1 MFSKIIFAFTLL
13 VPIGSLMAK
22 GLPLEHFNHMPLI
35 EQPSI
40 SPDSENI
47 AAIYNGKDITQ
58 VVVTPFGSQ
67 DLKALVSLGGE
78 KYRIES
84 IYWANNKRLI
94 INVSQPFENKGLRL
108 RTNHMYSADID
119 GKNVFEIR
127 RSMRA
132 KRSSDASNDWDFYSN
147 SPYLLNL
154 LPSDPDHILVTTSES
169 RDGNYAS
176 VYKVNINDGDFVKHT
191 ANTNRIT
198 SWITDRNGEI
208 LLAIGENDNY
218 RDETQ
223 YVYFRKDEEAD
234 WELIK
239 KYVPFESETFDPVIY
254 EKPTNTLLLLSDHK
268 LNKTA
273 LWRFDIKSNEF
284 TELVAE
290 APGNFDIS
298 SVIYQRSA
306 TETNV
311 IGYHYVDN
319 FVRRVYWDEEKQNVG
334 QQLADLLKKSGLD
347 SNILDYSFDGT
358 RYIISATSDVSPTKF
373 YLFDSKKKSLSLWF
387 SQYPYLEGK
396 SLANVIP
403 FSFNARDGMEIHGYI
418 TLPNG
423 VENPPV
429 VLFPHGGPYARDYQ
443 YFDPFVQMMANDGY
457 AVLQVNYR
465 GSTGYGKKYT
475 TSGYHQWGKAM
486 QTDLLDAYEWLKAT
500 DLVDKNKACIAGAS
514 YGGYAALVAGF
525 QTPELFDCIVSIAG
539 VSDLKDQM
547 TMWRRFGAFDYIENA
562 VSNKDTDLEA
572 ISPYYHAEKFTK
584 PVLLIHGKKDTRVS
598 YRQSSAMYDQL
609 KSAGKDV
616 AYEEFEYGTH
626 FLNDATNRANAMKL
640 MKDFLNQHL
649 K

>member
-1 MFSKIIFAFTLL
+1 
-13 VPIGSLMAK
+13 MAK

-108 RTNHMYSADID
+108 RTNHMYSADIE

-218 RDETQ
+218 LVETQ

-254 EKPTNTLLLLSDHK
+254 EKSTNTLLLLSDHK

-290 APGNFDIS
+290 APVNFDIS

-475 TSGYHQWGKAM
+475 TSGNHQWGNAM